1 LNLNLELMLD
11 HNASKI
17 SDKSGQNNS

>member
-1 LNLNLELMLD
+1 MLD

>member
-1 LNLNLELMLD
+1 MLD
-11 HNASKI
+11 HNASKV